1 MKIINKASKFCQE
14 EKERKSQNEQDM
26 EVLYP
31 SKEKL
36 ILSGL
41 NVVVLCKESKNCI
54 KDSIQNIIKS
64 G

>member
-14 EKERKSQNEQDM
+14 KKERKSQNEQDL

-36 ILSGL
+36 ILNGL
-41 NVVVLCKESKNCI
+41 NVVVLCKELK
-54 KDSIQNIIKS
+54 KMH
-64 G
+64 